1 MNEII
6 IYQASDNTTQMDVR
20 FDNETCW
27 LLLNQIAALSDRDK
41 SVISRHLKNSY
52 KEGEL
57 QPEAT
62 IAKNATVQKDGA
74 REIMWTIE
82 YYNLDAILSVG
93 YLVNAERGKQFS

>member
-1 MNEII
+1 MPIL
-6 IYQASDNTTQMDVR
+6 
-20 FDNETCW
+20 F
-27 LLLNQIAALSDRDK
+27 DRDK
-41 SVISRHLKNSY
+41 SVTSRHLKKQNY
-52 KEGEL
+52 KEGGL

-62 IAKNATVQKDGA
+62 IAKNATVQKEGA